1 METTNAIA
9 TATDDRTAI
18 LVKSGLNW
26 RVRSE
31 TLTTSSGI
39 IVPETLALV
48 REDTNT
54 VLGINGDGYQPY
66 QNEELLDLLYKISN
80 QTGLQVHT
88 GGSFKGGQKV
98 FFQLKS
104 NDLVINNDKIEGYI
118 SGLNSF
124 DGSTALAFGTSST
137 TISCMNTFWR
147 TYRQV
152 NTKLRHSSLMKPRI
166 EEILCK
172 IDLLL
177 NEEQEQFKEIEKL
190 GNITMSAEVR
200 ELVTRKLFEISVEEK
215 LDSNELSTRTKNNL
229 FRFNADL
236 TMELAQKGDNLW
248 GLFNGVTRYTT
259 HSMKKTDNTEAKMFG
274 KTGNI
279 ERKIYADLLEMLQ

>member
-9 TATDDRTAI
+9 TATDDRTQI

-177 NEEQEQFKEIEKL
+177 NEEQEQFKEVEKL

-279 ERKIYADLLEMLQ
+279 ERKIYADLLEMIQ